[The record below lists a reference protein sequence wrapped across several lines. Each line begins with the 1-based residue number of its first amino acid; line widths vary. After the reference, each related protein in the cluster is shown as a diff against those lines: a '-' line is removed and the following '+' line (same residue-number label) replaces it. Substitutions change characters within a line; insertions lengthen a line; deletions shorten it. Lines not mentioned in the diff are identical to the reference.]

1 MKNIFIFFIMLTLP
15 VVLQGKTE
23 ISHSLS
29 DTTVPTKINN
39 IAPTYLDSN

>member
-1 MKNIFIFFIMLTLP
+1 MFKNIFLFFLLTLP

-29 DTTVPTKINN
+29 DTVITKINT